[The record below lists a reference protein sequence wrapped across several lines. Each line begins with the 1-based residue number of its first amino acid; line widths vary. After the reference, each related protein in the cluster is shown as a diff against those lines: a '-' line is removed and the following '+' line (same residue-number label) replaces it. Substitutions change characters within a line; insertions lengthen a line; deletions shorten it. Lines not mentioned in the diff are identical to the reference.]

1 MKVRD
6 EMKMSIAAYQT
17 LYKSAVAFSMR
28 KQIQAQ
34 EGKEK
39 LISETKNLRE
49 KMEELKEKKEALL
62 LKKESLQ
69 KRIREKKEMDSNKRN
84 AEIKFLDFQN
94 THLKQFFTSLET
106 NK

>member
-39 LISETKNLRE
+39 LISETKSLRE
-49 KMEELKEKKEALL
+49 KKEELEEKREALL

-69 KRIREKKEMDSNKRN
+69 KRIKEKRELEVHKSC
-84 AEIKFLDFQN
+84 L
-94 THLKQFFTSLET
+94 LYTSPSPRD
-106 NK
+106 

>member
-39 LISETKNLRE
+39 LVSETEALRE
-49 KMEELKEKKEALL
+49 KKEELQEKKEALE
-62 LKKESLQ
+62 LKMESLQ
-69 KRIREKKEMDSNKRN
+69 KRIQEKKDLEKHKRN
-84 AEIKFLDFQN
+84 AEIRFLDFQN